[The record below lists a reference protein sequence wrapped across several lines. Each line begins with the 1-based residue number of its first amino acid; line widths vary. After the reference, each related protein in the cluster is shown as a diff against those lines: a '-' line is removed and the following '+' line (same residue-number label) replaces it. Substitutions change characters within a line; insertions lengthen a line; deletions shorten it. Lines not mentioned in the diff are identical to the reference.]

1 MQRTLA
7 ALVTAL
13 LGFGLLALSAGP
25 ANADDDIWHE
35 LRDLDGTVILF
46 RHALAPGGGDPADFD
61 VSDCSTQR
69 NLSAA
74 GRIQSR
80 DMGRQLRKENVDVA
94 RVLSSPWC
102 RSRQTAELMG
112 IGSVR
117 PMMRFGSVFT
127 ASSSVADRRRKLSMR
142 TIARHAQRD
151 GVLVIVG
158 HQANIIDLTG
168 IAPAS
173 GEGVVVRFRETE
185 EKGEVGASVGGGGL
199 EILGRVPAPAIR

>member
-1 MQRTLA
+1 MQRKLA
-7 ALVTAL
+7 ALVTGL
-13 LGFGLLALSAGP
+13 IGLGLLALSAAP
-25 ANADDDIWHE
+25 ANADDDIWNE

-185 EKGEVGASVGGGGL
+185 EKGEVGASVGGGEL

>member
-1 MQRTLA
+1 MQRKLA
-7 ALVTAL
+7 ALVTGL
-13 LGFGLLALSAGP
+13 IGLGLLALSAAP
-25 ANADDDIWHE
+25 ANADDDIWNE

-127 ASSSVADRRRKLSMR
+127 ASSSVADRRWKLSMR

-185 EKGEVGASVGGGGL
+185 EKGEVGASVGGGEL